1 MKEKEMERSKNVI
14 ALEISK
20 IDDTCPAGELAG
32 SKYLTEGKIPV
43 LSCEGACIRGEIA
56 RLAANLVAKTEPYR
70 RGCHGELFTVP
81 GSALA
86 QWIKKTGKIV
96 LIDGCFL
103 RCHGRILENLVGK
116 ENLIQFDALSF
127 YRKYTD
133 RFDIDSVPEAERKET
148 AKYVADHI
156 LSELKKGTGCDSKPR
171 AETSCGAFTDDR
183 PHVQVAA
190 KPCCG

>member
-1 MKEKEMERSKNVI
+1 MRSQNSNFTVV
-14 ALEISK
+14 LSK
-20 IDDTCPAGELAG
+20 TDKTCPAGEAAG
-32 SKYLTEGKIPV
+32 AGNIKEGKIPV
-43 LSCEGACIRGEIA
+43 LSCEGACMRGEIA
-56 RLAANLVAKTEPYR
+56 RLAANLVARKEPYR

-86 QWIKKTGKIV
+86 QWITKAGKIV

-103 RCHGRILENLVGK
+103 RCHGRVLENLVGD

-148 AKYVADHI
+148 AIIVANRV
-156 LSELKKGTGCDSKPR
+156 LSELKTGTGCDSKPR
-171 AETSCGAFTDDR
+171 TAAVHAERCG
-183 PHVQVAA
+183 PPSGECSQ
-190 KPCCG
+190 